1 MLLKHTAIY
10 TRITTMVTAVAMML
24 KPPTGSNTAPSTRA
38 TTTANIDC
46 AMVATYGVRCTGWVR
61 PNALGKTSMRPIAY
75 ITRVAAF
82 TPALALAIALF
93 TMARKMMNHPT
104 PQYLVAIVVQGSGF
118 SAYDAILSKP
128 QPITEA

>member
-1 MLLKHTAIY
+1 MLLKHTAMY

-38 TTTANIDC
+38 TTRASIDC
-46 AMVATYGVRCTGWVR
+46 AMVDKYGVRCSGLLRPKALVR
-61 PNALGKTSMRPIAY
+61 SSMRPIAY

-93 TMARKMMNHPT
+93 TMARKIMIHPT

-118 SAYDAILSKP
+118 SI
-128 QPITEA
+128 